1 MESDFKASLIRSY
14 DNDASARNER
24 TLPDER
30 VRLRQQFVALLRA
43 ENRTKLIEFGAGAGQ
58 DAGELIAA
66 GLDVVAMDLSPEN
79 VARCRARGID
89 ARVGD
94 FYALDFPDGSFEA
107 GWAMSTLLHVP
118 NDDFDQVLAELI
130 RVLEPGAP
138 LAIGL
143 WGGADTE
150 GVMEDDWADPKR
162 FFSMRSDPHLRK
174 ILERRVV
181 IEAFETVMHSDDGST
196 HYQWCVARAPV
207 S

>member
-14 DNDASARNER
+14 DNDAPARDER
-24 TLPDER
+24 TLPGER
-30 VRLRQQFVALLRA
+30 VRLRQQFVALLRT

-58 DAGELIAA
+58 DAAELVAA

-118 NDDFDQVLAELI
+118 NDDIDQILAELI

-143 WGGADTE
+143 WGGIDEE
-150 GVMEDDWADPKR
+150 GVLDDDWADPPR
-162 FFSMRSDPHLRK
+162 FFSMRTDSHLRE
-174 ILERRVV
+174 ILERSLV
-181 IEAFETVMHSDDGST
+181 IEASETALHSDDGST
-196 HYQWCVARAPV
+196 HYQWCVVRAPA